1 MSLCRLEDFEIVV
14 QDAEGEVGE
23 GEGRREGGGT
33 FYVCKKDRTRR
44 ITVDRELTFLRSIR
58 IVKV

>member
-1 MSLCRLEDFEIVV
+1 MLREKWEK
-14 QDAEGEVGE
+14 E
-23 GEGRREGGGT
+23 REGGREEAH
-33 FYVCKKDRTRR
+33 FMCVKKIGR